1 MKSTNECRSTDII
14 LEMMLYCRLV
24 KDLLEGKEKHDNI
37 LNNIEQLKK
46 EVKGLNGKRISMGE
60 GLDMIEGIEVEN
72 KNLEKKN
79 EPNSK
84 IEEKAALTAKESDK
98 CDTNVIWSAR
108 VNFVMFNIGKIKN
121 VFDCD

>member
-24 KDLLEGKEKHDNI
+24 KDLLEGKEKHEN

-46 EVKGLNGKRISMGE
+46 EVKGLNGKRTSVGE

-79 EPNSK
+79 EANSK
-84 IEEKAALTAKESDK
+84 IEEKAA
-98 CDTNVIWSAR
+98 
-108 VNFVMFNIGKIKN
+108 
-121 VFDCD
+121 